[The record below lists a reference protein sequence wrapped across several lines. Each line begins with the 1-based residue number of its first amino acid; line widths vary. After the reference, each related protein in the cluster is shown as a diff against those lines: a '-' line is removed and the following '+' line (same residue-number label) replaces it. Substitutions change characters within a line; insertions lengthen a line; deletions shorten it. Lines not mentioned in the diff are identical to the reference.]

1 MAAGARAVQETGWD
15 AERDVELLLAFLNT
29 VNVTEATDVLDD
41 EHSWRRWAADR
52 GLGSAGA
59 TPKARASRDALRAVA
74 LAHHGEQA
82 PMSPAAGMT
91 HGSIRIELSAG
102 VPVLA
107 AGDALGAVLAAA
119 ARLAVLG
126 YWERIKI
133 CPADDC
139 RLAFYDRSRNRSRT
153 WCSMR
158 VCGNR
163 EKARNWRERRPRRG
177 VLTPQNSSCEQA

>member
-29 VNVTEATDVLDD
+29 VNMTEATDVLDD
-41 EHSWRRWAADR
+41 EQTWRQWAAVR
-52 GLGSAGA
+52 GLGAAGA
-59 TPKARASRDALRAVA
+59 AHKARSSRDALRAVA
-74 LAHHGEQA
+74 LTHHGVPGAAA
-82 PMSPAAGMT
+82 PPEGMT

-102 VPVLA
+102 VPVLTAGA
-107 AGDALGAVLAAA
+107 ALAAA

-139 RLAFYDRSRNRSRT
+139 RWAFYDRSRNRSRT

-163 EKARNWRERRPRRG
+163 EKARNWRERTR
-177 VLTPQNSSCEQA
+177 SAAS

>member
-1 MAAGARAVQETGWD
+1 VQEAGWD

-29 VNVTEATDVLDD
+29 VNRTEATDVLDD
-41 EHSWRRWAADR
+41 EHSWQQWAAAR
-52 GLGSAGA
+52 GLGSAGSSH
-59 TPKARASRDALRAVA
+59 KARTSRDALRAVA

-82 PMSPAAGMT
+82 AMSPAAGMP

-139 RLAFYDRSRNRSRT
+139 RWAYYDRSRNRSRT

-163 EKARNWRERRPRRG
+163 EKARNWRERARAAA
-177 VLTPQNSSCEQA
+177 S

>member
-29 VNVTEATDVLDD
+29 VNVTEGVDVLDD
-41 EHSWRRWAADR
+41 EHTLRQWAA
-52 GLGSAGA
+52 GQGAGTA
-59 TPKARASRDALRAVA
+59 GPRHRARESRDALRAVA

-82 PMSPAAGMT
+82 AMSPSAGMT
-91 HGSIRIELSAG
+91 LGPIRIELSAG
-102 VPVLA
+102 VPVLTS
-107 AGDALGAVLAAA
+107 GDALGAVLAAA

-133 CPADDC
+133 CLADDC
-139 RLAFYDRSRNRSRT
+139 RWAFYDRSRNRSRT

-163 EKARNWRERRPRRG
+163 EKARNWRERARG
-177 VLTPQNSSCEQA
+177 AAS